1 MTVLRTLLLTLI
13 AALAVAGCQ
22 SGGGDGPAL
31 EAAMP
36 TDTHDNCS
44 VLDQGATFLS
54 GGGGESDG
62 VVRLGMSECGLIGV
76 LGQPESVA
84 PAVRPG
90 AARAVTMTYRNPDG
104 TGTAYV
110 FENNALKE
118 INRVAPG
125 QAAPGQLAPGQPLA
139 TN

>member
-1 MTVLRTLLLTLI
+1 MTALRTLLLSLI
-13 AALAVAGCQ
+13 AALALAGCQ
-22 SGGGDGPAL
+22 SDGGDGPAL
-31 EAAMP
+31 QAAMP
-36 TDTHDNCS
+36 TDTYDNCG

-54 GGGGESDG
+54 GGGSESDG
-62 VVRLGMSECGLIGV
+62 VVRLGMSECGLINA

-104 TGTAYV
+104 TGTAYL

-125 QAAPGQLAPGQPLA
+125 QPQPLA